1 LPVAVIRDWIV
12 EESAGFLAARDTF
25 ALFDYDVE
33 SVARLL
39 GLGNEPV
46 S

>member
-1 LPVAVIRDWIV
+1 LGVIRDLIV

-25 ALFDYDVE
+25 AMFDYDVE

-39 GLGNEPV
+39 GLTK
-46 S
+46 